1 MSRAIAMFPSNQE
14 MFFLYGLYLKHISA
28 LVTNG
33 VPDTMSVSR
42 DQDYQVNVPALYNM
56 KADI

>member
-1 MSRAIAMFPSNQE
+1 MFPSNQK
-14 MFFLYGLYLKHISA
+14 MFFLYGFYLKHISA
-28 LVTNG
+28 LVTKG
-33 VPDTMSVSR
+33 VPATMSVSR